1 MNFCKDCTRF
11 NPFDPLYSRPSCNWM
26 GPAVVL
32 DPVYGNPVMLETD
45 PRTSRQDTAKC
56 GPDAAGFDPIIVD
69 VPADPATPAA
79 V

>member
-1 MNFCKDCTRF
+1 
-11 NPFDPLYSRPSCNWM
+11 M